1 MKREENSVHEKTNG
15 NNSAKPHSHQGDRLM
30 ERKVST
36 QCLENSDDLA
46 GRFENSLLRKA
57 RYQFMKNYLKSGS
70 NFELLPSVKQ
80 LFPSWTQEQVEQALD
95 DVLFCG
101 YARVWVSRNDGTLA
115 IDFVERDSKAKTMK
129 GNDNE

>member
-1 MKREENSVHEKTNG
+1 MKNLDAVTSAIEEKSSHNQQGEKFMKTPGSNK
-15 NNSAKPHSHQGDRLM
+15 S
-30 ERKVST
+30 
-36 QCLENSDDLA
+36 LETSNDLA
-46 GRFENSLLRKA
+46 RRFENSLLRKA

-115 IDFVERDSKAKTMK
+115 IDFVERDSKIKTM
-129 GNDNE
+129 GGSNEE